1 MGIRLLEYLKDVE
14 VRRERNK
21 VMDLDF
27 MMGRNNQRSSNAAQR
42 IGGEAHKYL
51 CVLLRLQ
58 VEYSD

>member
-1 MGIRLLEYLKDVE
+1 MDVE

-42 IGGEAHKYL
+42 IGGEAHKYH